1 MATRT
6 TLNHHH
12 RFDVTPIPAAG
23 TGAVEEDDDDDEE
36 FLSPRVVE
44 YRKDGKSSATTRGP
58 TTRGTTRRL
67 RGQEEADGVRTST
80 ASRSTTTGTP
90 RSTALRRSS
99 IVSSVTNPQRA
110 QSNYSKLQTRIQQL
124 WGRRRGEPTTS
135 TTPSPLSFG
144 AGPPVNSGSGSGR
157 PTGTTTTITTRRR
170 QPKKRFRIRSVNHER
185 TWLDAS
191 DHVVIE
197 MIKNY
202 FKWTFLSSFVA
213 VILSACILYVI
224 CCTFFALCIFSV
236 MWQHPECIDGAGA
249 SGESPYF
256 MDAYQLSWTT
266 FASVGYGAIGPA
278 VGTLSRHW
286 YVQNPK
292 SKGQC
297 DEMIIMNLTLF
308 SQSNYGTV
316 SGSMRSWL
324 WKRFVECS
332 TPA

>member
-6 TLNHHH
+6 TLDHHHH
-12 RFDVTPIPAAG
+12 RFDVTPTPAVG
-23 TGAVEEDDDDDEE
+23 TGAVEEDDDDDDEE

-44 YRKDGKSSATTRGP
+44 YRKDG
-58 TTRGTTRRL
+58 
-67 RGQEEADGVRTST
+67 GVRTST

-124 WGRRRGEPTTS
+124 CWGRRRGEPTTS
-135 TTPSPLSFG
+135 TTPPPPLSFG
-144 AGPPVNSGSGSGR
+144 AGSPVNSGSGSGR
-157 PTGTTTTITTRRR
+157 PTGTTTTITRRQR

-191 DHVVIE
+191 DHVFIE

-236 MWQHPECIDGAGA
+236 MWQHPECIYGAGGA
-249 SGESPYF
+249 PGERPYF

-266 FASVGYGAIGPA
+266 FASVGYGVIGPA

-286 YVQNPK
+286 YVQ
-292 SKGQC
+292 
-297 DEMIIMNLTLF
+297 
-308 SQSNYGTV
+308 
-316 SGSMRSWL
+316 
-324 WKRFVECS
+324 
-332 TPA
+332 TP